1 MGEAGD
7 GAARSTGDSDD
18 SFRQCLHFETE
29 RIEQRRGA
37 LGIDQGLPRT
47 GLALSGGGIRS
58 ATFSLGVLQAL
69 SEHGWLRRMDY
80 LSTVSGGSYIGSF
93 LGALY
98 VRPARRGEDGLP
110 ADRTGF
116 NDHPLQTEAGVEA
129 VKQLREAGRYL
140 TPRGTSDAFF
150 GASVVLRNWAAVQIV
165 IGALAFALF
174 WLVHLVDR
182 SPHVGAL
189 LSLFMPEPAARTKAP
204 TAAACAPAA
213 VAEPPC
219 AAAHVT
225 EAAAATAGA
234 ASAFNGLLVAALF
247 LSVLVFLAFGT
258 SYWLTRREWIDTS
271 RVKRATTNLF
281 FWLLVVLTLLFA
293 YSGLK
298 YGIGLLGFGAVML
311 VLAIAFY
318 ALGEWKVGKAPN
330 DRNNPDLLIA
340 AEDHVRTFLSR
351 WMSRALMVLLAVA
364 GLILVD
370 AIGFKIKQTVPFMID
385 GLSNIDGFWS
395 TLKTLVTTYWPVLSA
410 VAPVIM
416 TVASNFALRSGDPNS
431 FIAKF
436 SLRSPLG
443 LTLAG
448 LLVLGSWLALWSAA
462 AQAALD
468 SALGLPAPVIPG
480 TSPHLNWMLPT
491 LALLGVN
498 LVLGYAYSFINLSSL
513 STFYA
518 SRLRRA
524 YIGASNPR
532 RRKLFGSDRNLR
544 GDHIPLRIYY
554 DPANLAPQHLINVT
568 IAETQAAESN
578 IIARDRKGKPMHIS
592 PGGVVFAGT
601 MPGTSA
607 CLLSKGW
614 TDFKLNTGEELPLSN
629 WVAISGAAVSSAIGS
644 GTSLGGS
651 LLATMANVR
660 LGYWWKH
667 EGSRSRM
674 PELWDVVQKY
684 LLRELRGAFTGT
696 RDLRWYLTDG
706 GHFDNTGV
714 YVLLQRRLDY
724 IVMSDNGADP
734 DYVFDD
740 VVRLVNRA
748 QNDLG
753 VRIGF
758 VGKDELDLLIDDRDL
773 RSCFG
778 AYRDLARKP
787 LESDEL
793 KPFAALARITYPA
806 EGELPE
812 KSAWLLVI
820 KPRLTFA
827 EPPELLAYYQRSGT
841 PPTFPQQ
848 STGDQFFDEDQW
860 EAYRRLGEIIGDRLF
875 RPPGSTPADTWWPT
889 KDL

>member
-7 GAARSTGDSDD
+7 GAAISTGDSDD
-18 SFRQCLHFETE
+18 SFQQCLDFEAE
-29 RIEQRRGA
+29 RIEERRRALDIGA
-37 LGIDQGLPRT
+37 GLPRT

-69 SEHGWLRRMDY
+69 SGHGWLRRIDY

-98 VRPARRGEDGLP
+98 VRPARRGDDGPP

-150 GASVVLRNWAAVQIV
+150 GASVVLRNWAAVQVV
-165 IGALAFALF
+165 IGALGFALF
-174 WLVHLVDR
+174 WFVHLVNR
-182 SPHVGAL
+182 APQVEAL
-189 LSLFMPEPAARTKAP
+189 LSLFMPETLARANAP
-204 TAAACAPAA
+204 GVP
-213 VAEPPC
+213 E
-219 AAAHVT
+219 
-225 EAAAATAGA
+225 GS
-234 ASAFNGLLVAALF
+234 ASAFNGLLVAAL
-247 LSVLVFLAFGT
+247 LLGVLVFLAFGT
-258 SYWLTRREWIDTS
+258 AYWLTRREWIDTS

-281 FWLLVVLTLLFA
+281 FWLLVALTLLFA

-298 YGIGLLGFGAVML
+298 YSIALLSFGAVML

-318 ALGEWKVGKAPN
+318 ALGEWKVGEAPN
-330 DRNNPDLLIA
+330 ERNNPDLLIA

-351 WMSRALMVLLAVA
+351 WMSRALMILLAMA

-410 VAPVIM
+410 VVPVIM

-468 SALGLPAPVIPG
+468 TALGLPAPVIPG
-480 TSPHLNWMLPT
+480 TSPHLNWILPT
-491 LALLGVN
+491 LALALIN

-518 SRLRRA
+518 ARLRRA

-532 RRKLFGSDRNLR
+532 RRKLFGSDRNLD
-544 GDHIPLRIYY
+544 GDHIPLRTYY
-554 DPANLAPQHLINVT
+554 DPGNLAPQHLINVT

-592 PGGVVFAGT
+592 PGGVVFAGR

-614 TDFKLNTGEELPLSN
+614 TDFKLNIGEELPLAN

-644 GTSLGGS
+644 GTSLGAS

-667 EGSRSRM
+667 QGSRSRM
-674 PELWDVVQKY
+674 PEAWDFVQKY
-684 LLRELRGAFTGT
+684 LLAELRGAFTGT
-696 RDLRWYLTDG
+696 RGPRWYLTDG

-724 IVMSDNGADP
+724 IIMSDNGADP

-758 VGKDELDLLIDDRDL
+758 LGKDELDLLIDDRDL
-773 RSCFG
+773 RGCFG

-787 LESDEL
+787 LEGDEL

-806 EGELPE
+806 DGELEE
-812 KSAWLLVI
+812 KPAWLLVI

-827 EPPELLAYYQRSGT
+827 EPPELLAYYHRSGT

-875 RPPGSTPADTWWPT
+875 RPPGSTSADTWWPT